1 MVVSI
6 GTMHEAFEERM
17 LFCPTPTTRYCGL
30 AIGMGVFWPFKDVLL
45 NDELA
50 VIMFDQGDL
59 TMDGMNN
66 LVKKWV

>member
-1 MVVSI
+1 
-6 GTMHEAFEERM
+6 
-17 LFCPTPTTRYCGL
+17 
-30 AIGMGVFWPFKDVLL
+30 VLL